1 MDPYDRYKWSYNFLS
16 KWPIT
21 WVWYVP
27 PWTSWHEVFWLMRP
41 VAIAGASGGFAS
53 LVLTVLRD
61 SILQGGA
68 GDPFT
73 CPVCPDLGLLTTPQE
88 LDWFSLLVGVLIGL
102 IIGPVVDL
110 LFIARQLW
118 AERLRR
124 LLRRPADRTQFKVL
138 G

>member
-1 MDPYDRYKWSYNFLS
+1 
-16 KWPIT
+16 
-21 WVWYVP
+21 
-27 PWTSWHEVFWLMRP
+27 MRP

-73 CPVCPDLGLLTTPQE
+73 CPVCPDLGLLTTCQE
-88 LDWFSLLVGVLIGL
+88 LDWFSLVVGVLIGL
-102 IIGPVVDL
+102 VIGPVVDL